1 VLMVL
6 LDLDFT
12 LPIKNPVIIFSL
24 VLFIILFA
32 PLLLNKIR
40 IPHIIGLI
48 VAGIIIGPYGFNI
61 LLRDSSIVLFGTVGL
76 LYIMFTAGLELDIAE
91 FRRNGVRSI
100 VFGILTF
107 IIPMTLGAVG
117 AYYILGFNKLSSIT
131 IACLMASHTLLA
143 YPIASRYGVARH
155 RSVTMTIGGTLV
167 TDTLA
172 LLVLAAIVGVT
183 KGDIGHGL
191 WIRISISAIIFA
203 LVVFFVFPL
212 IAKWFF
218 RKFDDSVSQY
228 IFVLALVFLGAF
240 LAEAA
245 GLEAIIG
252 AFLSGLSLNR
262 FIPHSSPLMNRI
274 GFVGNALFIPF
285 FLIGVGMLV
294 DVSVLF
300 KGLEALRVAGVMIVI
315 AVASK
320 FLAAWFTQQSFNLR
334 RDERKMIFGLSNA
347 RVGATLAVVLV
358 AYNIIIGET
367 ETGEPLRLLNEDV
380 LNGAII
386 MILVTCTISSFVVEK
401 ASRKLAL
408 QIEDR
413 EPLKDDETDERIM
426 VSVAYPDTV
435 NDLADLAFMLQ
446 SHKNKSPVYALHV
459 VDEKEDAGNESLNGK
474 KIMDQIVTRAAAA
487 DTDIIPIT
495 RYDLNISN
503 GIIYTM
509 REHRISD
516 LVIGLH
522 HQYKSDYMFFGA
534 VVDRILHRTAETIFI
549 YKGAQPLNTLRRM
562 VVAVPPKAE
571 YEAGFYHWF
580 KRLIILS
587 EESGLPV
594 LIFANPDTANAL
606 QQAGS
611 VNKKARTFIYQEF
624 PDWPQILAA
633 GQNINTDDLFVV
645 ITSRKGRVSYD
656 PFLERIPAYLKRY
669 FDKHNFIILYP
680 QQLGDEVA
688 GSLSKLDA
696 ALVPEDIEI
705 FNKAGNY
712 VKKIFTGPDE
722 KDETK

>member
-1 VLMVL
+1 MEL
-6 LDLDFT
+6 LNIEFT

-76 LYIMFTAGLELDIAE
+76 LYIMFTAGLEIDIAE
-91 FRRNGVRSI
+91 FRRNVTKSV
-100 VFGILTF
+100 VFGIFTF
-107 IIPMTLGAVG
+107 AIPMTLGVIG
-117 AYYILGFNKLSSIT
+117 AYYVLGFGKLPSIT
-131 IACLMASHTLLA
+131 LACMMASHTLLA

-155 RSVTMTIGGTLV
+155 RSVTMTIGGTLI

-172 LLVLAAIVGVT
+172 LLVLAAIVGIT
-183 KGDIGHGL
+183 KGDIGPTF
-191 WIRISISAIIFA
+191 WVRISISTIVFA
-203 LVVFFVFPL
+203 LIVFLVFPV

-228 IFVLALVFLGAF
+228 IFVLATVFLGSF

-252 AFLSGLSLNR
+252 AFLSGLTLNR

-300 KGLEALRVAGVMIVI
+300 KGLGALRVAGVMIIV
-315 AVASK
+315 AVGSK
-320 FLAAWFTQQSFNLR
+320 FIAAWFTQKTFNLS
-334 RDERKMIFGLSNA
+334 RDERRMIFGLSNA

-358 AYNIIIGET
+358 AYNIIIGES
-367 ETGEPLRLLNEDV
+367 ETGEPLRLLDEDV
-380 LNGAII
+380 LNGTVL
-386 MILVTCTISSFVVEK
+386 MILVTCTISSFLVEK
-401 ASRKLAL
+401 ASRKIAL
-408 QIEDR
+408 QAEGR
-413 EPLKDDETDERIM
+413 EPVKDDETNERIL
-426 VSVAYPDTV
+426 VSVAYSDTV

-446 SHKNKSPVYALHV
+446 SHNHKSPVYALHV
-459 VDEKEDAGNESLNGK
+459 VDEKEDDVGSESVNGK
-474 KIMDQIVTRAAAA
+474 NMMDRIITRAAAS
-487 DTDIIPIT
+487 DTDIVPIT

-509 REHRISD
+509 REHQISD

-522 HQYKSDYMFFGA
+522 HQYKTDYMFFGA
-534 VVDRILHRTAETIFI
+534 VVDRILQRTAETVYI
-549 YKGAQPLNTLRRM
+549 YKGVQPLNTLRRM
-562 VVAVPPKAE
+562 VVAIPPKAE
-571 YEAGFYHWF
+571 YEAGFFHWF
-580 KRLIILS
+580 KRIIILS
-587 EESGLPV
+587 EESGLTA
-594 LIFANPDTANAL
+594 LMLANADTVKAL
-606 QQAGS
+606 KQAGA
-611 VNKKARTFIYQEF
+611 VNKRAQTFIYHEF
-624 PDWPQILAA
+624 PDWQQILAA
-633 GQNINTDDLFVV
+633 GQNLNNDDLFIV
-645 ITSRKGRVSYD
+645 ITSRKGHLSYD

-680 QQLGDEVA
+680 QQVGDGVA
-688 GSLSKLDA
+688 GNLSKMDA
-696 ALVPEDIEI
+696 ALMTEDIEI

-722 KDETK
+722 KDESK